1 MGLDQYIYRVS
12 KPNLENRMYTA
23 EEIALIGNLHR
34 VSVVDFETNTCLYE
48 ELTPYTIKRDIECK
62 FYDVE
67 KMITDYNL
75 PKNSYI
81 WRYGGGGITIGG
93 RDDNGEN
100 VNQEISDNEI
110 REKYT
115 KTEVV
120 PHYIWKAEE
129 VQYWRKHYELQDW
142 IYDNIDEVDNTA
154 YCILSADL
162 IEELNETFKECIPEK
177 DPTEESALFYWEW
190 Y

>member
-34 VSVVDFETNTCLYE
+34 VSVVDFETKDCLFE
-48 ELTPYTIKRDIECK
+48 ELTPYVIKRDVECE

-67 KMITDYNL
+67 KMIADYNL

-81 WRYGGGGITIGG
+81 WRYSGGGITIGG
-93 RDDNGEN
+93 RDENGKKID
-100 VNQEISDNEI
+100 QEIFNNEI

-115 KTEVV
+115 KTEII
-120 PHYIWKAEE
+120 PCYIWKAEE
-129 VQYWRKHYELQDW
+129 VQYWRKHYDLQDW
-142 IYDNIDEVDNTA
+142 IYDSIDEVENTA
-154 YCILSADL
+154 YRILSADL
-162 IEELNETFKECIPEK
+162 IEDLNETFGEDI
-177 DPTEESALFYWEW
+177 PTEEPTDKSALFYWEW